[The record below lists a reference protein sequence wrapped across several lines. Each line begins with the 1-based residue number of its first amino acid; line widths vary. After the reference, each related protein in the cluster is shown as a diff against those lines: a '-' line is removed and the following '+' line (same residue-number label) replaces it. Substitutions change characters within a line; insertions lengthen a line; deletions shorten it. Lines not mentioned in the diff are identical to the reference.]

1 MQFKKRFIPITVRT
15 LLLAGLLVSN
25 QAWSFTQP
33 CELVVKMADAKVYQ
47 AQPNRLASLLPLNK
61 LPEEWQLTQLET
73 HGAWF
78 VYSTTHPDLSYTQC
92 APLSRLFNNKP
103 YEFMPVFLNKQTGV
117 NAVLT
122 GTFIVKSYE
131 ADDLDK
137 IVNRYGFKLLT
148 RLPNPL
154 TAIVDVLPQTSFDT
168 LLETLDRDKDV
179 QFAVPI
185 LSEPRYKTR

>member
-1 MQFKKRFIPITVRT
+1 
-15 LLLAGLLVSN
+15 
-25 QAWSFTQP
+25 
-33 CELVVKMADAKVYQ
+33 MADAKVYQ
-47 AQPNRLASLLPLNK
+47 AQPNRLASLLPLDK
-61 LPEEWQLTQLET
+61 MPAEWQLTQVES

-78 VYSTTHPDLSYTQC
+78 IYKTEHPDLSYTLC
-92 APLSRLFNNKP
+92 APLSRTFQTKS

-122 GTFIVKSYE
+122 GTFIIKSYQPE
-131 ADDLDK
+131 DLDK
-137 IVNRYGFKLLT
+137 IVTRYGFKLLT

-154 TAIVDVLPQTSFDT
+154 TAIVDVLPQESFDS